1 VYKTHAYGEEGR
13 ESCANT
19 SFTSAGLCDSSV
31 DPSKHQTCNNDDYF
45 FVVMI
50 A

>member
-31 DPSKHQTCNNDDYF
+31 DPSRTEGGMCRQVTDRRDE
-45 FVVMI
+45 